1 MCSTIVVVL
10 GGEQETV
17 LVHWACTKI
26 IGSSDVPDAVLL
38 EVLLEKV
45 EFFYKLGPWLYSL

>member
-1 MCSTIVVVL
+1 MTVGILSF
-10 GGEQETV
+10 GGQEVV

-26 IGSSDVPDAVLL
+26 IASTDVPDAILL

-45 EFFYKLGPWLYSL
+45 YISPIIYLNSLNTP